1 MKKLSLYI
9 LILTMILNTT
19 SVFANMAFNPWPG
32 QYGVNSWGDNTYS
45 YGRNYGDYTYYGNSR
60 RRLSRNRTTNNTVR
74 NIIRAKRLADML
86 GK

>member
-1 MKKLSLYI
+1 MKKISLYI
-9 LILTMILNTT
+9 LILTVIFNTT
-19 SVFANMAFNPWPG
+19 EAFANMAFNPWPG

-45 YGRNYGDYTYYGNSR
+45 YGNNYNDYNYYRNR
-60 RRLSRNRTTNNTVR
+60 RRHIKNKNTSNTAR

>member
-45 YGRNYGDYTYYGNSR
+45 YGNNYNDYTYYKNR
-60 RRLSRNRTTNNTVR
+60 RHRIKNRNTNNTIR
-74 NIIRAKRLADML
+74 NVIRAKRMADML

>member
-1 MKKLSLYI
+1 MKKISLYI
-9 LILTMILNTT
+9 LILTIILNTT

-45 YGRNYGDYTYYGNSR
+45 YGRNYGDYTYYGNKR
-60 RRLSRNRTTNNTVR
+60 RHLSRNRNTNNTVR
-74 NIIRAKRLADML
+74 NIIRAKRMAEML